1 MLTRK
6 IAQAAKCQLV
16 EDNAISGCVCLCLCL
31 KCVIIKINL
40 RVVDA
45 IVTCSLRAQVKALTT
60 CFWSD
65 FMLNPSIM
73 YGLFADTPH
82 KLTYDPDRVK
92 VMGTEAG
99 MIK

>member
-1 MLTRK
+1 MKNSRQIIRGYTDIFYSVCHALPCYNKR
-6 IAQAAKCQLV
+6 
-16 EDNAISGCVCLCLCL
+16 EYCV
-31 KCVIIKINL
+31 
-40 RVVDA
+40 
-45 IVTCSLRAQVKALTT
+45 QVKALTA

-73 YGLFADTPH
+73 YGLFANTPH